1 MHASQARTRDQQPWA
16 CTRCLPLLVALV
28 VVCLATA
35 QPPPDPSDSLVFG
48 DDPRKPVEVDDALLC
63 HACNAVLLEVTN
75 QVHAKVGASKW
86 SVPEAFAAMERI
98 CHHTR
103 FRKYEYI
110 PPTMVKG
117 CHRFMDLH
125 SEELEELL
133 EKGSKVPLSSMQA
146 ALCHTYCS
154 AAGVVFED
162 PEAAAA
168 RRQAEAQAEEQ
179 GRVKQEGAGKK
190 KKKRSKAKAE
200 AKQTA
205 SGMGGEGAG
214 SGAAKEEL

>member
-1 MHASQARTRDQQPWA
+1 MSGSQGR
-16 CTRCLPLLVALV
+16 
-28 VVCLATA
+28 
-35 QPPPDPSDSLVFG
+35 SG
-48 DDPRKPVEVDDALLC
+48 
-63 HACNAVLLEVTN
+63 LLELSPGLGQSETGLCVCFACA
-75 QVHAKVGASKW
+75 VECII
-86 SVPEAFAAMERI
+86 VPHELGW
-98 CHHTR
+98 C
-103 FRKYEYI
+103 
-110 PPTMVKG
+110 
-117 CHRFMDLH
+117 RFMDLH

-190 KKKRSKAKAE
+190 KKKKSKAKAE